1 MQYFRFADP
10 WILALMLVI
19 PLLMLRDKTARL
31 AKLRYSTIKTLK
43 SIHAPRTEIL
53 LAIVP
58 VLRCL
63 AIAFVVMALARPQEG
78 RHSREILSAGVDIIL
93 AIDTSG
99 SMEALDFIKD
109 KKRVTR
115 LDVVKDVVAGF
126 IKNREND
133 RIGLVAFGQ
142 EAFTQCPLTLDH
154 DIVLSFLDKMSIGMA
169 GDSTAIGSAIGISTK
184 RLKDLK
190 AKTKII
196 VLLTDG
202 RNNTGAITP
211 IQAAEIAK
219 TLDVKIYT
227 IGVGTKGKAP
237 FLVDTVLGKRVVY
250 EDVDIDEDTL
260 QTISSMTAARYFR
273 ATDLESLKD
282 IYKQIDAL
290 EKTEVKMIEHT
301 DYKELFHLFLLPG
314 LGLILLEILA
324 SQTRLQRVP

>member
-10 WILALMLVI
+10 WILALMLTI

-43 SIHAPRTEIL
+43 GIHAPRTEIL

-78 RHSREILSAGVDIIL
+78 RYSREILSEGVDIIL

-109 KKRVTR
+109 KKHITR
-115 LDVVKDVVAGF
+115 LEVVKDVVAEF

-190 AKTKII
+190 AKSKII

-290 EKTEVKMIEHT
+290 EKTEVKMLEHT